1 MKMLLKLIPLLL
13 LMAVSAP
20 SHAALN
26 KLEFTSCFVF
36 NDGDEKGDE
45 KTEEGDKKT
54 EEEEPDCE

>member
-1 MKMLLKLIPLLL
+1 MKLLIKLIPLLL
-13 LMAVSAP
+13 LMAVCAP

-45 KTEEGDKKT
+45 KTEEGDKET